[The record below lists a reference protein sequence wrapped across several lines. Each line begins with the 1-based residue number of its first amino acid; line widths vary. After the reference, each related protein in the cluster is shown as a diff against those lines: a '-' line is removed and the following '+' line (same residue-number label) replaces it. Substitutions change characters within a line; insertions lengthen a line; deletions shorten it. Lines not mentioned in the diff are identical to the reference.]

1 MNEKENLGDSRKIKL
16 KWAYCPICG
25 TKIPQVENIQYCIK
39 CGVDLQYIN
48 THMRM
53 PSRKNLIPLDTPTTS
68 PYQPYRYRARK
79 PLREKITED
88 DLLNLHD
95 KKLWSS
101 LASLGMTAAAFL
113 LMNLIAFL
121 AIFIFMLFSLSLEEM
136 YNIIANPYFI
146 IFSSIIELIL
156 FIVPLLY
163 VGKYLQKPKINNRL
177 ILLGF
182 TTKNFIKIQLFK
194 EILIGLGFA
203 IVGFFL
209 VLFVSFAMEL
219 LVTAIFGIE
228 IVSGIIGAPGE
239 VDVFITS
246 SDLLSII
253 LLVIIMIVIIGTSE
267 EVLFRGFLQKG
278 LVRSLGKSWGLLVT
292 ALIFSSI
299 HLIGIFLLPDSL
311 TTIVISLLLNFFPF
325 FAISIL
331 LGLIYYW
338 RKENLIAVMITHG
351 VYNAITIIIAFL
363 VFNVF

>member
-1 MNEKENLGDSRKIKL
+1 MNEKENLDEPSRSKL

-25 TKIPQVENIQYCIK
+25 IKIPQVENIQYCIK

-53 PSRKNLIPLDTPTTS
+53 PPRKNTISLVTPTPRT
-68 PYQPYRYRARK
+68 YQPYRYRVPK
-79 PLREKITED
+79 PLRKKLTED
-88 DLLNLHD
+88 DLLNLKD
-95 KKLWSS
+95 TKLWSS
-101 LASLGMTAAAFL
+101 VASVGMTAAAFFV
-113 LMNLIAFL
+113 MNLVAFL
-121 AIFIFMLFSLSLEEM
+121 VIFIFMFFSLSLEEL
-136 YNIIANPYFI
+136 YNLIANPYFI
-146 IFSSIIELIL
+146 IFSSFTELIF

-182 TTKNFIKIQLFK
+182 TTKGFNKIQLFK

-203 IVGFFL
+203 VVGVLL

-219 LVTAIFGIE
+219 LLTAIFGYE
-228 IVSGIIGAPGE
+228 IVSGLIGTTGE

-246 SDLLSII
+246 SDILSII
-253 LLVIIMIVIIGTSE
+253 LLVIIMVVIIGTSE

-278 LVRSLGKSWGLLVT
+278 LVRNLGKSRGLLVT

-299 HLIGIFLLPDSL
+299 HLIGIFLFPESL
-311 TTIVISLLLNFFPF
+311 TTLVISLLLNFFPF
-325 FAISIL
+325 FAISIF
-331 LGLIYYW
+331 LGLLYNW

-351 VYNAITIIIAFL
+351 VYNALTIIIAFL
-363 VFNVF
+363 VFSSF

>member
-1 MNEKENLGDSRKIKL
+1 MKENENLGDSRKSKL

-25 TKIPQVENIQYCIK
+25 TKIPQSENIQYCIK

-48 THMRM
+48 IHMRM
-53 PSRKNLIPLDTPTTS
+53 PSRKNTISLGTPTPS
-68 PYQPYRYRARK
+68 SYQPYSFRARK

-101 LASLGMTAAAFL
+101 LTSLGMTAAAL
-113 LMNLIAFL
+113 SVMNLVSFL
-121 AIFIFMLFSLSLEEM
+121 VYFVIMFFSLSLED
-136 YNIIANPYFI
+136 NIIANQYFF
-146 IFSSIIELIL
+146 IFSSFIRLIL

-182 TTKNFIKIQLFK
+182 TTKGFNKIQLFK

-203 IVGFFL
+203 VVGVLL
-209 VLFVSFAMEL
+209 VIFVSFAIEL
-219 LVTAIFGIE
+219 LLTATFGYE
-228 IVSGIIGAPGE
+228 IVSGIIGTLGE
-239 VDVFITS
+239 VDVPITS
-246 SDLLSII
+246 SDILSII
-253 LLVIIMIVIIGTSE
+253 LSVIIMIMVIGTSE

-278 LVRSLGKSWGLLVT
+278 LVRNLGKSWGLLVT
-292 ALIFSSI
+292 ALIFSSL
-299 HLIGIFLLPDSL
+299 HFTELFIFPESL
-311 TTIVISLLLNFFPF
+311 TTFVISLLLNFFPF

-331 LGLIYYW
+331 LGLVYYW

-351 VYNAITIIIAFL
+351 VYNAITIIITFL